1 MFYSESKDKSS
12 VLIIGTATD
21 VKSRDFT
28 GSDGKQHGIIT
39 FSVNIG
45 KNTSNETIWQ
55 SVKVWRSD
63 YSTAYRT
70 ALDIVKNDV
79 VLVVGT
85 MRDESYQNRNGETV
99 DKKVLES
106 NIVSIIQP
114 CASKIRTANT
124 SKSDANQTAKNAVEV
139 TNLTPIDTELPF

>member
-12 VLIIGTATD
+12 VLIIGTASD

-28 GSDGKQHGIIT
+28 GSDGKEYGIIT
-39 FSVNIG
+39 FSVNVG
-45 KNTSNETIWQ
+45 KNAYQ

-85 MRDESYQNRNGETV
+85 IRDESYQNRNGETV
-99 DKKVLES
+99 DKKVIES

-124 SKSDANQTAKNAVEV
+124 SKSAANQSAKNAVEV